1 MFTVLKKTN
10 QKKKIIEK
18 RIIDIVVLSKDSV
31 ALELPKFD
39 LPHSQLQLLI
49 HSYISD

>member
-10 QKKKIIEK
+10 KKKVIEK

-49 HSYISD
+49 HSYVSD